1 MGKATKPSAI
11 KAKNKELKLRGI
23 PRRAIQQSAIKAKNK
38 ELKLRGIPPRPLSS
52 YNMFFAIQRK
62 KILDNQKLKAQEKND
77 GRANVGFANLAFI
90 VSEQW
95 KNVDP
100 TLKAELEDKAHQE
113 RIRYKHEMREW
124 ELKQKMEADIKEIKV
139 DLETT
144 ETEMKTKS
152 ETRHTLAKLEVIK
165 KELEQIMQMSNKP
178 KKNEKEESRPA
189 AKPRTE
195 EDIGFERLVS
205 AAPYRDYASPA
216 ADIKEAIAFLKE
228 TRASQICRRDSFA
241 DASYTPV
248 CTSNVFGVSAVT
260 ASPIQYR
267 SSFHRDTQFAVSS
280 QLPFATAH
288 SNAGGVRGPCHFSSF
303 GGLKYDNP
311 GEPSSWPPLSEL
323 QRYFGIKPCSQKN
336 AATF

>member
-1 MGKATKPSAI
+1 VPSCHYFTFTYYLQSNKTYDSIVLHNETMGKVTKPSAI

-23 PRRAIQQSAIKAKNK
+23 PRR
-38 ELKLRGIPPRPLSS
+38 PLSS
-52 YNMFFAIQRK
+52 YNMFFSIQRK
-62 KILDNQKLKAQEKND
+62 KILDDQKLKAQEKN
-77 GRANVGFANLAFI
+77 GGSANVGFANLAFI

-95 KNVDP
+95 KNVDR
-100 TLKAELEDKAHQE
+100 TLKAELEVKAHQD

-124 ELKQKMEADIKEIKV
+124 ELKQQMEADIEEIKV

-152 ETRHTLAKLEVIK
+152 ETGHALAKLEVIK
-165 KELEQIMQMSNKP
+165 KELEQIKQKEETRPTAKP
-178 KKNEKEESRPA
+178 K
-189 AKPRTE
+189 TE
-195 EDIGFERLVS
+195 EDIGFDRLVS
-205 AAPYRDYASPA
+205 AAPYCDYASPA
-216 ADIKEAIAFLKE
+216 ADIKEAITFLKE

>member
-1 MGKATKPSAI
+1 
-11 KAKNKELKLRGI
+11 
-23 PRRAIQQSAIKAKNK
+23 
-38 ELKLRGIPPRPLSS
+38 
-52 YNMFFAIQRK
+52 
-62 KILDNQKLKAQEKND
+62 
-77 GRANVGFANLAFI
+77 LAFI

-100 TLKAELEDKAHQE
+100 TLKAELEVKAHQD

-124 ELKQKMEADIKEIKV
+124 ELKQQMEADIEEIKV

-152 ETRHTLAKLEVIK
+152 ETGHALAKLEVIK
-165 KELEQIMQMSNKP
+165 KELEQIKQMSNEP
-178 KKNEKEESRPA
+178 EKNEKEETRPT
-189 AKPRTE
+189 AKPKTE

-205 AAPYRDYASPA
+205 TAPYCDYASPA
-216 ADIKEAIAFLKE
+216 ADIKEAITFLKE

-260 ASPIQYR
+260 TSPIQYCA
-267 SSFHRDTQFAVSS
+267 SFHHDTRFAVSF
-280 QLPFATAH
+280 QLPFATAR
-288 SNAGGVRGPCHFSSF
+288 SNAGGVRGPFAASTGNVTGRQNSCHFSSF

-311 GEPSSWPPLSEL
+311 GEPSRWPPLSEL